1 MRDHVTVY
9 QSKRGTAMADSH
21 YERIREELD
30 LLLNDPDTPMQ
41 PDRVWVLTEALAC
54 ESAEPERLAA

>member
-1 MRDHVTVY
+1 
-9 QSKRGTAMADSH
+9 MADSH

-54 ESAEPERLAA
+54 ASAEPERLAA